1 MQWSASA
8 DEANS
13 NSLAIFNQWLR
24 LCFCFWFLF
33 TSRRRSLR
41 RYFLTF
47 PLHNFEGWWGHKVH
61 LPWHTFIGVCV
72 CVCVCVFKS
81 CINRRK
87 TSTFSLDTHSWHNPT
102 NSKALSVQF
111 KLTASCVY
119 TGRVKGWER
128 EWEREKE
135 DKKRKCRRGEQ
146 LPYCVHT
153 HAKFYISTWFAGR
166 NNQQTTQQSLKSIKQ
181 AWLLFME
188 IRTQWSG
195 SWSTDTEGSLR
206 SSGNHL
212 NGSHSAWNES
222 WISETQS
229 SVGWCGLLWRWYSP
243 HLLTH
248 KVLTAVVT
256 GERRR
261 QVRFMFR
268 W

>member
-1 MQWSASA
+1 M
-8 DEANS
+8 
-13 NSLAIFNQWLR
+13 
-24 LCFCFWFLF
+24 FLF
-33 TSRRRSLR
+33 LVSF
-41 RYFLTF
+41 YFKEEIFEKILPDFPPTQFWGLMRAQSTLT
-47 PLHNFEGWWGHKVH
+47 LTHVYW
-61 LPWHTFIGVCV
+61 
-72 CVCVCVFKS
+72 CVCVFKS